1 LKIKFDLKGDDEFHR
16 KMGQIRRKMKNLRP
30 LYKAWGIQTMKWIM
44 DNYRSGGRKLK
55 SGGPWKALQPM
66 TVQSRRKRSNK
77 PLLDTGHLMRQW
89 NQRLKSWGVVI
100 GNPMDVALFHEEGTR
115 GPYPIEPKNR
125 QVLWFGVTPAQRRRG
140 QQLGGHQKWRVESK
154 PYKKWGKGRTP
165 GVFARAVMHPGLPAR
180 RQLPN
185 EREIMPEL
193 MKVTDKF
200 LERMTR

>member
-1 LKIKFDLKGDDEFHR
+1 MTI
-16 KMGQIRRKMKNLRP
+16 QARRGKAKST
-30 LYKAWGIQTMKWIM
+30 YK
-44 DNYRSGGRKLK
+44 Y
-55 SGGPWKALQPM
+55 
-66 TVQSRRKRSNK
+66 K
-77 PLLDTGHLMRQW
+77 PLMDTGHMMRQW

-100 GNPMDVALFHEEGTR
+100 GNPMKIAEYHETGTKPYTIRPKNRKFLWFGVTPAQRGTR

-140 QQLGGHQKWRVESK
+140 QQLGGHQKWRVKSK

-185 EREIMPEL
+185 QREIMPEL